1 MQIVVLVMQICGTNS
16 VSVFVHGLPKS
27 AANTQETNT

>member
-16 VSVFVHGLPKS
+16 VSIFVPGLPKS
-27 AANTQETNT
+27 AANTQKTNT